1 MMPSV
6 RLRLCHNK
14 RRPLRYGDSP
24 YRRPLRFTTGGAAR
38 QRTERLTLVNSTP
51 QKPTRRDAV
60 SNRER
65 ILAAAREALAASGST
80 SLSAIA
86 RKAGVG
92 IGTLYRPF
100 PTRESLILE
109 LYRHD
114 IEHLIGL
121 APVL

>member
-1 MMPSV
+1 M
-6 RLRLCHNK
+6 CHNK
-14 RRPLRYGDSP
+14 RRPLRYGITLP
-24 YRRPLRFTTGGAAR
+24 
-38 QRTERLTLVNSTP
+38 ETLVNSTP
-51 QKPTRRDAV
+51 RKPTRRDAV

-65 ILAAAREALAASGST
+65 ILVAAREALAASGST

-92 IGTLYRPF
+92 IGTLYRHF
-100 PTRESLILE
+100 PTRESLVLE

-121 APVL
+121 APVQIGRASCRERV